1 MGRLSGQRARQRVP
15 VSTLR
20 VCSPVLP
27 RSQQKLKYKQQ
38 IINNNKKKNKQ
49 PRKEGK
55 RERNQRRLVKKNF
68 KLNKLW
74 QREKD
79 EEEKTER
86 TLV

>member
-20 VCSPVLP
+20 VYSPVLP

-55 RERNQRRLVKKNF
+55 KSEKTCKKNF

-74 QREKD
+74 QREKND
-79 EEEKTER
+79 EKTER